1 MILHAIPKT
10 NNFTVNNSVSL
21 TPIQDFAFES
31 NPLASVP
38 LKNLP
43 NIGDNEALLTIYSSN
58 DSLSDNFVI
67 EISNP
72 PHSKRY
78 DLVKTII
85 FSFLG
90 VTITNLCAVTGI
102 LCVPIK
108 RSKNFPFILSF
119 MMSLAVSALLTTSI
133 LVLVPE
139 SMRMYYMPLEFGG
152 QGRTYLYKMGCVPAG
167 VFFFFLLEYFILILP
182 RLLKWDSSSNS
193 DIKAVDSK
201 NWDSQNG
208 DSNPET
214 SVVASAAIKDD
225 KSPSSIS
232 QSSEIMLRSH
242 RGRCCFTFSRKRFT
256 QIAPVAW
263 MILFGDSFHNL
274 MDGMTIAVGFTE
286 SPTIGFALTLSIL
299 FEELPHE
306 LGDFAILISSGFS
319 VKSAIAA
326 NFLSACSAYIG
337 LVIGLIIGEVATGA
351 LYVFAICGG
360 FFIYISL
367 SDMLP
372 ELREALE
379 EKEKKCENST
389 WLFLIQVMGL
399 LTGFGCV
406 LGIALASDYIAF

>member
-1 MILHAIPKT
+1 M
-10 NNFTVNNSVSL
+10 NNSNVNNSITL
-21 TPIQDFAFES
+21 TQIQGFQFES
-31 NPLASVP
+31 NPLVSVP

-43 NIGDNEALLTIYSSN
+43 NIADNEALLTIYSSD
-58 DSLSDNFVI
+58 DSLSDNFLL

-72 PHSKRY
+72 SHSTQY

-85 FSFLG
+85 FSFLA
-90 VTITNLCAVTGI
+90 VTITNLCSVMGVI
-102 LCVPIK
+102 CIPVK
-108 RSKNFPFILSF
+108 RSKYFPLILSF
-119 MMSLAVSALLTTSI
+119 MMSLAVSAFLTTST
-133 LVLVPE
+133 LVLIPE
-139 SMRMYYMPLEFGG
+139 SMRMFYMPLEFGG
-152 QGRTYLYKMGCVPAG
+152 QGRTYMYKMGCVPAG
-167 VFFFFLLEYFILILP
+167 IFFFFLLEYFILILP
-182 RLLKWDSSSNS
+182 RLLKWESSSNS
-193 DIKAVDSK
+193 DIKATDSK

-208 DSNPET
+208 DSNLEI
-214 SVVASAAIKDD
+214 SVEVSAGIKDGE
-225 KSPSSIS
+225 SSSSIS
-232 QSSEIMLRSH
+232 QLSETMLRSH
-242 RGRCCFTFSRKRFT
+242 RGRCCLTFSRKKFT

-263 MILFGDSFHNL
+263 MILLGDSFHNI
-274 MDGMTIAVGFTE
+274 MDGMSIAVGFTE
-286 SPTIGFALTLSIL
+286 SSTIGLALTLSIL
-299 FEELPHE
+299 FEELPGE

-326 NFLSACSAYIG
+326 NFLSACSSYIG

-351 LYVFAICGG
+351 YYVFAICGG